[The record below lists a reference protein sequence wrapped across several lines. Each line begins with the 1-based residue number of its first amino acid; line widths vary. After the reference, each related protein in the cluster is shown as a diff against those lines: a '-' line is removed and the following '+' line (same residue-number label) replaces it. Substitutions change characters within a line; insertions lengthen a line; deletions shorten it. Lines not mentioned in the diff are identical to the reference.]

1 MKIVEYPHPALRHK
15 SKPLKRIDAPL
26 RQTVA
31 EMFRLMYEAE
41 GIGLAANQVDLPY
54 RLFVLNLSE
63 ERSKEE
69 EMVFINPVIS
79 RGKEPAENEEGC
91 LSIPGLY
98 APVRRPASIH
108 VSALDLTGKSIE
120 ADCRGLLARAI
131 QHETDHLDG
140 ILFIDRLVETTQK
153 EVQDDLERFER
164 KFQQQREENQMP
176 SDEVIFNRLDE
187 IESTYCR

>member
-1 MKIVEYPHPALRHK
+1 MRAR
-15 SKPLKRIDAPL
+15 
-26 RQTVA
+26 
-31 EMFRLMYEAE
+31 
-41 GIGLAANQVDLPY
+41 
-54 RLFVLNLSE
+54 
-63 ERSKEE
+63 
-69 EMVFINPVIS
+69 
-79 RGKEPAENEEGC
+79 
-91 LSIPGLY
+91 
-98 APVRRPASIH
+98 VRA
-108 VSALDLTGKSIE
+108 V
-120 ADCRGLLARAI
+120 ARAI